1 MKRFNQWNDKK
12 IVINDKKVIFF
23 KTREIFYAHIGENIG
38 YEQDGKGDDF
48 VRPVLIFQKFNN
60 NVFWGIPLT
69 STLKEGKFYFHFSF
83 IREVNSVAML
93 SQLKLFDAKRLDRK
107 IGKMDKE
114 TFKKLQ
120 LRVIGLMSSE
130 E

>member
-1 MKRFNQWNDKK
+1 
-12 IVINDKKVIFF
+12 
-23 KTREIFYAHIGENIG
+23 
-38 YEQDGKGDDF
+38 
-48 VRPVLIFQKFNN
+48 
-60 NVFWGIPLT
+60 
-69 STLKEGKFYFHFSF
+69 
-83 IREVNSVAML
+83 ML